1 MQSFSIKRVLL
12 ETAAIIVIAATISA
26 ILVPL
31 LNQRSVADEP
41 GAAPTA
47 APQQPSLDEIFRDF
61 ADRMALDQRLR
72 TLEQQ
77 MQTLLNTGP
86 TTAPQQPPS
95 AVLPQNFAD
104 RKVLDERIR
113 TLERQIQTLS
123 NATPT
128 TTPQQLPS
136 AVPSRDFANRRA
148 VDQQQTQTL
157 TSTAPTTVPQL
168 PRIVVPSQDSADRKA
183 LDWQQIQTLS
193 NTDERPVQT
202 LSDKFPTSS
211 VTLKPATTK
220 YRHRRPH
227 EIEGTAVARGT
238 GYANP
243 GGRPGITKA
252 SGPYTAPKATRE
264 YDEAG
269 NEIK

>member
-1 MQSFSIKRVLL
+1 MQSFGIKRVLL
-12 ETAAIIVIAATISA
+12 ESTAVIVIAASISA

-31 LNQRSVADEP
+31 LKNQRAVADEP
-41 GAAPTA
+41 GAAPTIV
-47 APQQPSLDEIFRDF
+47 PQQPSLDDIFRDF

-77 MQTLLNTGP
+77 MQTLVNTAP

-95 AVLPQNFAD
+95 AVLRQDFAD

-128 TTPQQLPS
+128 TTPQQPPS
-136 AVPSRDFANRRA
+136 G
-148 VDQQQTQTL
+148 
-157 TSTAPTTVPQL
+157 
-168 PRIVVPSQDSADRKA
+168 IPSQDFADRKA
-183 LDWQQIQTLS
+183 LDQQQIQTLS
-193 NTDERPVQT
+193 NTAPTIAPQQPSVAVPAQDFADRKVLDQQFQT
-202 LSDKFPTSS
+202 LSNTGERSVQILTETFPKSS
-211 VTLKPATTK
+211 VLKQTTTK
-220 YRHRRPH
+220 YRHRRRH
-227 EIEGTAVARGT
+227 ETDGTALARGT
-238 GYANP
+238 GYVNP
-243 GGRPGITKA
+243 GARPGITKT
-252 SGPYTAPKATRE
+252 SGPLTAPKVTRE

>member
-1 MQSFSIKRVLL
+1 MQSFGIKRVLL
-12 ETAAIIVIAATISA
+12 ESTAVIVIAATISA

-31 LNQRSVADEP
+31 LNQRAVADEP
-41 GAAPTA
+41 GAAPTIV
-47 APQQPSLDEIFRDF
+47 PQQPSLDDIFRDF

-77 MQTLLNTGP
+77 MQTLLNTAP

-95 AVLPQNFAD
+95 AVLPQDFAD

-123 NATPT
+123 NATPAAA
-128 TTPQQLPS
+128 PQQPPI
-136 AVPSRDFANRRA
+136 A
-148 VDQQQTQTL
+148 
-157 TSTAPTTVPQL
+157 
-168 PRIVVPSQDSADRKA
+168 VPSQDFADRKA
-183 LDWQQIQTLS
+183 LDQQQIQTLS
-193 NTDERPVQT
+193 NAGELPVQT
-202 LSDKFPTSS
+202 LSDKFLTSS
-211 VTLKPATTK
+211 VKLKQATTK
-220 YRHRRPH
+220 YRHRRRH
-227 EIEGTAVARGT
+227 EIEGTAVARET

-252 SGPYTAPKATRE
+252 GPFTALKAPRE